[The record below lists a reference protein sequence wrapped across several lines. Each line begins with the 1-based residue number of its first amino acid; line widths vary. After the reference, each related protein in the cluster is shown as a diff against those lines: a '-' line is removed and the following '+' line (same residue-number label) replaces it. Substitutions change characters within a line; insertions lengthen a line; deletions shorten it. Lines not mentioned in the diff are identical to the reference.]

1 MERPLVLS
9 VVLAALPAPPTAD
22 RVVVA
27 PADPE
32 FGAEELRL
40 PAPEGRPT
48 LP

>member
-1 MERPLVLS
+1 LIS
-9 VVLAALPAPPTAD
+9 VVLAALPPPPTAD

-32 FGAEELRL
+32 FGAEELHL
-40 PAPEGRPT
+40 PVPEGRPT